1 MNRKEFVQKFFKG
14 RAVSRPPF
22 IPLLGS
28 FLTKVNQVSVE
39 ELLNDSSTLASSIV
53 NTQQLLGYDTLT
65 LPIDTSVECEAFGAQ
80 LRWTEK
86 EMPVVAKQLSLTDPL
101 DHSNFVTRGR
111 IPLLIETVNR
121 LVKVNG
127 KDYSV
132 LATVTGPLTILKNLY
147 GENVFSHTT
156 EDIVEKLEIISQGL
170 IQMIKS
176 FGDEKVDGIIINED
190 LPLDLHLKDEYSQFY
205 KPIFNV
211 IKFYNI
217 FGILRIPPEVEEFEK
232 IEKLPDCL
240 IVSTALLANTA
251 KIKTKGVAVD
261 ESFWLQSTDPS
272 GLPELWNKNN
282 KRRLFL
288 STSHSLSLDHNLT
301 ILQEKTAL
309 LCNDAMWV

>member
-39 ELLNDSSTLASSIV
+39 ELLKDSSTLASSIV
-53 NTQQLLGYDTLT
+53 NTQQLLGYDSLT

-80 LRWTEK
+80 LRWADK
-86 EMPVVAKQLSLTDPL
+86 EMPVVDSQLSISEPL
-101 DHSNFVTRGR
+101 DHYDFVTKGR
-111 IPLLIETVNR
+111 IPILMETVNR

-127 KDYSV
+127 KEYSV
-132 LATVTGPLTILKNLY
+132 FATVTGPLTILKNLY
-147 GENVFSHTT
+147 GEDVFSNTT
-156 EDIVEKLEIISQGL
+156 EVIVEKLEIISQGL

-190 LPLDLHLKDEYSQFY
+190 LPLDVHLKDELNQFY

-217 FGILRIPPEVEEFEK
+217 SGILRIPPEVEAFEK

-240 IVSTALLANTA
+240 IVSTTLLFNAT

-261 ESFWLQSTDPS
+261 QSFWSQSVDPS
-272 GLPELWNKNN
+272 ELPELWNKNN

-288 STSHSLSLDHNLT
+288 STSHLLGLDHNLT
-301 ILQEKTAL
+301 DLQEKTAL

>member
-39 ELLNDSSTLASSIV
+39 ELLKDSSTLASSIV
-53 NTQQLLGYDTLT
+53 NTQQLLGYDSLT

-80 LRWTEK
+80 LRWADK
-86 EMPVVAKQLSLTDPL
+86 EMPTVDSKLSLSEPL
-101 DHSNFVTRGR
+101 DHSDFVTKGR
-111 IPLLIETVNR
+111 IPILMETVNR

-127 KDYSV
+127 KEYSMF
-132 LATVTGPLTILKNLY
+132 ATVTGPLTILKNLY
-147 GENVFSHTT
+147 GEDVFSNTT
-156 EDIVEKLEIISQGL
+156 EVIVEKLEIISQGL

-190 LPLDLHLKDEYSQFY
+190 LPPDVHLKDELSQFY
-205 KPIFNV
+205 KPIFNG

-217 FGILRIPPEVEEFEK
+217 SGILRIPPEVEAFEK
-232 IEKLPDCL
+232 VEKFPDCL
-240 IVSTALLANTA
+240 IVSTALLSNAT

-261 ESFWLQSTDPS
+261 QSFWSQSVDPS
-272 GLPELWNKNN
+272 ELPELWNKNN

-288 STSHSLSLDHNLT
+288 STSHSLGLDHNLT
-301 ILQEKTAL
+301 DLQEKTAL

>member
-53 NTQQLLGYDTLT
+53 NTQQLLGYDSLT

-80 LRWTEK
+80 LRWEDK
-86 EMPVVAKQLSLTDPL
+86 EMPAVDSQLSLSDPL
-101 DHSNFVTRGR
+101 DHSDFSMKGR
-111 IPLLIETVNR
+111 IPILIETVNR

-132 LATVTGPLTILKNLY
+132 FATVTGPLTILKNLY
-147 GENVFSHTT
+147 GEDVFSNKT
-156 EDIVEKLEIISQGL
+156 EDIVDKLEVISQGL

-190 LPLDLHLKDEYSQFY
+190 LPLDVHLKDEFSQYY

-217 FGILRIPPEVEEFEK
+217 SGILRIPPEVTTFEK

-240 IVSTALLANTA
+240 IVSTALLSNAS

-261 ESFWLQSTDPS
+261 QSFWSQSTDPS
-272 GLPELWNKNN
+272 ELSEIWSKNN

-288 STSHSLSLDHNLT
+288 STSHSLDLNLDLT
-301 ILQEKTAL
+301 ELQEKTSL
-309 LCNDAMWV
+309 LCNEATWA

>member
-39 ELLNDSSTLASSIV
+39 DLLKDSSTLASSIV
-53 NTQQLLGYDTLT
+53 STQQLLGYDSLT
-65 LPIDTSVECEAFGAQ
+65 LPVDITVECEAFGLQ
-80 LRWTEK
+80 IRWADK
-86 EMPVVAKQLSLTDPL
+86 EMPAVDSQLSLLDPL
-101 DHSNFVTRGR
+101 DSSDFVTKGR
-111 IPLLIETVNR
+111 IPILMETVNR

-127 KDYSV
+127 KDYSIF
-132 LATVTGPLTILKNLY
+132 ATVTGPLSILKNLY
-147 GENVFSHTT
+147 GEDVFSNTT
-156 EDIVEKLEIISQGL
+156 EVIVEKLEIISQGL

-190 LPLDLHLKDEYSQFY
+190 FPLDVHLKDEFSQFY

-217 FGILRIPPEVEEFEK
+217 SGILRIPSEVKAFDK
-232 IEKLPDCL
+232 IDNLPDCL
-240 IVSTALLANTA
+240 IVSTALLSNAT

-261 ESFWLQSTDPS
+261 QSFWSQSIEPS
-272 GLPELWNKNN
+272 ELPELWNKNN

-288 STSHSLSLDHNLT
+288 STSHSLDLTLNLT
-301 ILQEKTAL
+301 DLQEKTSL
-309 LCNDAMWV
+309 ICNDATWL